1 MPGISARFRIVLAIV
16 LAVSFGAVVQTSR
29 PTVAERS
36 SDISIARFM
45 TGLAC
50 IESSGRYNAVNK
62 SSGAIGKYQ
71 IMPRNWRIWAGR
83 VLGSQRAEPTPSN
96 QEIVAHWRIERL
108 YNNRGTWRRVAYW
121 WLTGRSINDESRW
134 SLKARRYVNRVM
146 AIVERAADPERASSV
161 PARCRPNLPST
172 VSVASDG
179 AAAVRVT
186 ARALN
191 VRRDAGIRH
200 RVIAIVR
207 RGAEV
212 PVLDQTR
219 LSSGR
224 VWLRV
229 ELNNG
234 RKGWIARWHTRPIR
248 AE

>member
-1 MPGISARFRIVLAIV
+1 MPAISARFRIVLAIV

-29 PTVAERS
+29 PTAAERS
-36 SDISIARFM
+36 SDISIAHFM

-50 IESSGRYNAVNK
+50 IESSGRYHVVNK

-71 IMPRNWRIWAGR
+71 IMPRNWRVWAGR
-83 VLGSQRAEPTPSN
+83 VLGSQRAEPTPTN

-121 WLTGRSINDESRW
+121 WLTGRSINNESRW
-134 SLKARRYVNRVM
+134 TVKARRYVNRVM
-146 AIVERAADPERASSV
+146 AVVQRAADPDRASSV

-172 VSVASDG
+172 AGASPAG
-179 AAAVRVT
+179 APAVRVT
-186 ARALN
+186 SRALN

-207 RGAEV
+207 RGAEL
-212 PVLDQTR
+212 PVLDRTR

-229 ELNNG
+229 ELKNG
-234 RKGWIARWHTRPIR
+234 RKGWIARWHTRPIG